1 MIFKALDLLKKMLI
15 IFPEARI
22 SAQKALSHKFFEEFL
37 SDTEEEQHMK
47 KFIITSLSDL
57 KFTELCLT
65 PTAFKETIR
74 LKLFLSH

>member
-1 MIFKALDLLKKMLI
+1 MLI

-37 SDTEEEQHMK
+37 NDAEEENMK

-65 PTAFKETIR
+65 PTVFKETIR
-74 LKLFLSH
+74 